1 MPSMN
6 DIFGYS
12 WKWGSDSRLSPRNR
26 DRAWAVGRQGWNSGC
41 SKEYCIKCRYLNW
54 TWSLDAFAL
63 A

>member
-12 WKWGSDSRLSPRNR
+12 WKLGSDSTLPARNR

-41 SKEYCIKCRYLNW
+41 SKEY
-54 TWSLDAFAL
+54 
-63 A
+63 